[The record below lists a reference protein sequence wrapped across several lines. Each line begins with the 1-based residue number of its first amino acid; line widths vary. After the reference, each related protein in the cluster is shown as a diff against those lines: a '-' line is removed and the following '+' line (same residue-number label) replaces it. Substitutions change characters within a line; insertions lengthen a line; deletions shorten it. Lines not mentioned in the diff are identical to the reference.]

1 MGFTNRLE
9 RVSAEISRQIV
20 GTQSE
25 SARHALAY
33 GRFEEILLES
43 YALIPNV
50 QRVVRSAYDQNGLA
64 TPGPN
69 LEIYA
74 MTANNVF
81 HAYWAVRDRDLKPI
95 VQQEQLAFKTEAV
108 GTAIESSSRNFV
120 KQCYERSYNEASL
133 FRRVFSIEPQYSTD
147 PKSAFTALKSQN
159 RALVT
164 GTNIAPIGSNLQ
176 AVLQGSDLQT
186 ICSVVGWLTNE
197 YLLLEY
203 DEDETPFTSHCRELT
218 ARLLN
223 DHLWTFTDAFFEAE
237 IAKVISRVAVPAEDL
252 KIGPAASGDAS
263 SNAFPPVKRAVE
275 LLGMFDQSMPKER
288 CVSLPGTRE
297 L

>member
-1 MGFTNRLE
+1 VGFTNRLE
-9 RVSAEISRQIV
+9 KVSAEISRQIV

-33 GRFEEILLES
+33 GRFEGILLES

-108 GTAIESSSRNFV
+108 GTAIVSSSRNFV

-164 GTNIAPIGSNLQ
+164 GTNITPIGSNLQ
-176 AVLQGSDLQT
+176 AVLQGSDLRT

-288 CVSLPGTRE
+288 CVSLPGTCE